1 MLADSQSQELY
12 KQLGHL
18 EEEFDVNVSSV
29 SGSKVKNV
37 IRNGLGSAS
46 DWFYKTGFLLLLA
59 GSNDVKQN
67 EPYQFLTF
75 ILFFKILAKQPF
87 LEEILDLNLAK
98 TV

>member
-1 MLADSQSQELY
+1 MLADSQGQELY

-18 EEEFDVNVSSV
+18 EEEFDVNVSST
-29 SGSKVKNV
+29 SGAKMKNV
-37 IRNGLGSAS
+37 
-46 DWFYKTGFLLLLA
+46 TEFLLLLA
-59 GSNDVKQN
+59 GSNYVKQN

-87 LEEILDLNLAK
+87 LEEIPDLNLVK